1 MEAMANVFKNLMRFN
16 LEGECQPAAQPM
28 QKSQCPRPRRVRCE
42 AQQMMRR
49 RASGG
54 HVKGLGVDWGA
65 PTYLWKFYKSMASNK
80 LDDSNF
86 SGDEWRGE
94 GAIDGEDGEG
104 RL

>member
-1 MEAMANVFKNLMRFN
+1 MANVFKNLMRFN
-16 LEGECQPAAQPM
+16 LWESYE
-28 QKSQCPRPRRVRCE
+28 
-42 AQQMMRR
+42 
-49 RASGG
+49 
-54 HVKGLGVDWGA
+54 
-65 PTYLWKFYKSMASNK
+65 SMASNK